1 MDSSVIGATRRAY
14 QSAVFGVNAALGR
27 FSAPGHRNRRARAG
41 LAFPLAIATAAHLL
55 VLRGA
60 HAAAPPDTT
69 ALRTADGSRLS
80 ALVYRPAAPLAPV
93 RAVVWLGRSEGE
105 LSPTLG
111 CVGPGM
117 ADQGIWVVAPA
128 ERRSPGRRNG
138 ASAGDVFGERQGD
151 GLAALGYLLDSLDV
165 PMERVIL
172 AGEETGAALAAWS
185 ASRVSGTPL
194 GFVFVNP
201 RFAVGDLDLL
211 PIVRGLDRPSV
222 VLLEEEVPVSFEAG
236 RALYLSMRERC
247 RLWQFGGA
255 GGRLAH
261 VLGDAAACDGIA
273 RDLAKWT
280 RDQTQSN

>member
-1 MDSSVIGATRRAY
+1 MIGATRRAY

-27 FSAPGHRNRRARAG
+27 YRFRPAGRGLARAG
-41 LAFPLAIATAAHLL
+41 VGLLLATAALAQPL
-55 VLRGA
+55 VSGVCQAVVL
-60 HAAAPPDTT
+60 PDTT
-69 ALRTADGSRLS
+69 ALRTADGSLLS
-80 ALVYRPAAPLAPV
+80 ALVYRPPAPLAPV
-93 RAVVWLGRSEGE
+93 RAVVWLGRIEGE
-105 LSPTLG
+105 TGPTLDCLG
-111 CVGPGM
+111 AGLAARGL
-117 ADQGIWVVAPA
+117 WVVAPA
-128 ERRSPGRRNG
+128 ERRSAGRRNG

-201 RFAVGDLDLL
+201 RFTVGDLDLL

-222 VLLEEEVPVSFEAG
+222 VLLEEEVPVSYEAG

-261 VLGDAAACDGIA
+261 VLGDAEACDGIA
-273 RDLAKWT
+273 RDLAEWT
-280 RDQTQSN
+280 RDQTQPN